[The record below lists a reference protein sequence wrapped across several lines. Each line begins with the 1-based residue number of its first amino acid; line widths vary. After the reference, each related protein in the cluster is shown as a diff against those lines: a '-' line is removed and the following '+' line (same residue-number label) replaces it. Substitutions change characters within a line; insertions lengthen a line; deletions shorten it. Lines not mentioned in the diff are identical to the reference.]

1 MAAGISA
8 ALALGAIALLFLT
21 FRSGVALYQKIL
33 GYVTLAG
40 LAYFYYPELVLSY
53 KQIAAGD
60 YKTALKEFVTVLQ
73 VSLPVVAFAL
83 FWMAFIVSSA
93 MDAGKL
99 LLFLFIIFLASSVAK
114 IIYLV

>member
-8 ALALGAIALLFLT
+8 ALALGALALLFLT

-40 LAYFYYPELVLSY
+40 LTYFYFPELQLAY
-53 KQIAAGD
+53 KQIAGGD

-73 VSLPVVAFAL
+73 VALPVVAFAL
-83 FWMAFIVSSA
+83 FWMAFIVTSA

-99 LLFLFIIFLASSVAK
+99 LLFLFILFLVATVAK
-114 IIYLV
+114 TIYLV